1 MVVLHLTTSPFFG
14 GPERQ
19 MLGLTLAM
27 PADYRMVFLLF
38 RDKGKSQALRSRL
51 EENGLE
57 THLLEHDSP
66 HVPAMVSETADRL
79 RGESAD
85 LLCCHGYKADV
96 VGLLAARRVGIPVI
110 SVSRGWTEDT
120 WKVRRYEQI
129 DRACLRR
136 MDRVV
141 CVSEGQAVKVRNA
154 GVSPDRVVVV
164 RNAIRPERFAS
175 PDPSARAELLGL
187 FRDPP
192 ERIVGAA
199 GRLSPEKGF
208 EVLVDAAAIAA
219 RTDPRIGFIQF
230 GDGRLRDSLAKRVH
244 ELGIGGRFVWAGFR
258 EDLDRLI
265 TAWDLAVLPSYTE
278 GLPNIALEAFCAG
291 VPVVGT
297 AVGGIPEVVEDG
309 VSGYLVPP
317 GDPQALAR
325 GILAAL
331 SSEDRRRLM
340 GERGRKRVADD
351 FTFPGM
357 VTQYQQLFAE
367 LLAPTNANVFDHV

>member
-1 MVVLHLTTSPFFG
+1 MVVLHLTTSPLFG

-19 MLGLTLAM
+19 LLGFALAM
-27 PADYRMVFLLF
+27 PSDCRMLFLLF
-38 RDKGKSQALRSRL
+38 RDRGKSQAFRSKL

-57 THLLEHDSP
+57 THLLKSHTP
-66 HVPAMVSETADRL
+66 HLPAMVSEIAHHL
-79 RGESAD
+79 RVHHVD

-96 VGLLAARRVGIPVI
+96 VGLLAARRVGISVI
-110 SVSRGWTEDT
+110 SVSRGWTGST

-136 MDRVV
+136 MDRVI
-141 CVSEGQAVKVRNA
+141 CVSDGQAVKVRKA
-154 GVSPDRVVVV
+154 GVSPDRVVVI
-164 RNAIRPERFAS
+164 RNAIQPERFAS
-175 PDPSARAELLGL
+175 PDPSARGELLGL

-192 ERIVGAA
+192 QRIVGAA

-208 EVLVDAAAIAA
+208 DVLVDAAAIAA

-230 GDGRLRDSLAKRVH
+230 GDGHLRDSLAKRVH
-244 ELGIGGRFVWAGFR
+244 KLGIGGRFIWAGFR

-265 TAWDLAVLPSYTE
+265 TAWDLAVLPSYSE

-325 GILAAL
+325 GILAGL
-331 SSEDRRRLM
+331 GSENRRRLM
-340 GERGRKRVADD
+340 GERGRRRVAND

-367 LLAPTNANVFDHV
+367 LLAPTNADVFDHV